1 MKVPSE
7 PGVLII
13 DALPLRSLGFISTL
27 NRLSH
32 LRVRDPR
39 KAPVTLHTPDEAGP
53 WIDAHA
59 NCEMLIYIV
68 GGARNANCDHLERIK
83 ALRALAP
90 DMPLMI
96 LADGE
101 SREEIIST
109 LNSGAQGFLYV
120 GANAEL
126 ALRALSFMLN
136 GGSYFPSATRLKH
149 TDPAQR
155 HPAIDCIPAP
165 SCVMNGDNGAAKNL
179 EDAARNRSLTA
190 RQKAVFELLSRGD
203 TNGDSGSARNLE
215 DAARNRSLTARQM
228 AVLELL
234 SRGDTNKVIAR
245 RLGMREGTVK
255 VHVRQ
260 IMRKFG
266 VTNRTELAVAF
277 AKGRIAARCSPGC
290 GDVDARIP
298 GLGAGGNAVTLAEL
312 MT

>member
-1 MKVPSE
+1 MAVPNE
-7 PGVLII
+7 PAVLIV
-13 DALPLRSLGFISTL
+13 DALPLRSLGFIGTL
-27 NRLSH
+27 NRLNH
-32 LRVRDPR
+32 LGDPT
-39 KAPVTLHTPDEAGP
+39 KAPVTSHTPDEAGP

-59 NCEMLIYIV
+59 NCEMLIYIA
-68 GGARNANCDHLERIK
+68 GDACNADCDHLERIK

-96 LADGE
+96 LSHSE

-136 GGSYFPSATRLKH
+136 GGSHFPSAMRQKH
-149 TDPAQR
+149 TDLAQR

-165 SCVMNGDNGAAKNL
+165 SCVMNGDDGAAKNL
-179 EDAARNRSLTA
+179 EDPATNRSLTA
-190 RQKAVFELLSRGD
+190 RQKAVLD
-203 TNGDSGSARNLE
+203 
-215 DAARNRSLTARQM
+215 
-228 AVLELL
+228 LL

-245 RLGMREGTVK
+245 RLGMRESTVK

-266 VTNRTELAVAF
+266 VTNRTELAVTF
-277 AKGRIAARCSPGC
+277 ANSVLQRAA
-290 GDVDARIP
+290 
-298 GLGAGGNAVTLAEL
+298 LAVAAIL
-312 MT
+312 

>member
-1 MKVPSE
+1 MTVPNE
-7 PGVLII
+7 AVLLI
-13 DALPLRSLGFISTL
+13 DALPLRSLGLIGAL
-27 NRLSH
+27 NRLNH
-32 LRVRDPR
+32 LGDPT
-39 KAPVTLHTPDEAGP
+39 KDPVTLHAPDGATP

-59 NCEMLIYIV
+59 NCEMLIYIA
-68 GGARNANCDHLERIK
+68 GGACNADCDHLERIK

-96 LADGE
+96 LSDGE

-136 GGSYFPSATRLKH
+136 GGSYFPSAMRPK
-149 TDPAQR
+149 DSYPSQR

-165 SCVMNGDNGAAKNL
+165 SCVMNGSNGAAKNL
-179 EDAARNRSLTA
+179 EDAAKNRSLTA
-190 RQKAVFELLSRGD
+190 RQQAVF
-203 TNGDSGSARNLE
+203 
-215 DAARNRSLTARQM
+215 
-228 AVLELL
+228 ELL

-255 VHVRQ
+255 AHVRQ

-266 VTNRTELAVAF
+266 VTNRTQVAVVCAND
-277 AKGRIAARCSPGC
+277 RPSQTAA
-290 GDVDARIP
+290 IP
-298 GLGAGGNAVTLAEL
+298 AEF
-312 MT
+312 

>member
-1 MKVPSE
+1 MTVPNE
-7 PGVLII
+7 PVVLII
-13 DALPLRSLGFISTL
+13 DALPLRSLGFISIL
-27 NRLSH
+27 NRLNH
-32 LRVRDPR
+32 LGNPT

-59 NCEMLIYIV
+59 NCEMLIYIA
-68 GGARNANCDHLERIK
+68 GGACNADCNNLERIK

-96 LADGE
+96 VSDGE

-120 GANAEL
+120 GANAGL

-136 GGSYFPSATRLKH
+136 GGSYFPSAMRLKH

-155 HPAIDCIPAP
+155 YPAIDCIPAP
-165 SCVMNGDNGAAKNL
+165 SCVMAKNLEGAARNRSLTVRQKAVLELLSREDL

-190 RQKAVFELLSRGD
+190 RQKV
-203 TNGDSGSARNLE
+203 
-215 DAARNRSLTARQM
+215 
-228 AVLELL
+228 VLKLL

-266 VTNRTELAVAF
+266 VTNRTQVAVVF
-277 AKGRIAARCSPGC
+277 ANGQRGRSQKAA
-290 GDVDARIP
+290 
-298 GLGAGGNAVTLAEL
+298 
-312 MT
+312 